1 MNINGDG
8 IKIELIGKPK
18 TIISN
23 PDSRHGYFAWPTV
36 SLLQDGKIA
45 VGASGFRIEHVCPF
59 GKAVISYSF
68 DGGETYTLPAPVIDT
83 PLDDRDAGIC
93 PFGKNGVIFTSF
105 NNSAAMQKQY
115 NKENEYAQSYINT
128 ITKEDEEK
136 YLGSN
141 FRISRDCGITF
152 GKIFSSPVTS
162 PHGPTELKDG
172 TVLWAG
178 TRFDD
183 VFGGIEVRRL
193 DTESGETELVGK
205 ITTPNRNLVLN
216 EPHMIE
222 LPNGRLICH
231 MRCENSELF
240 NDGEE
245 TLFTVFQ
252 SVSEDKGRTWSAPEM
267 LLDETGGAPPHLIQ
281 LSSGVLLSTYGRR
294 KQPYGIMAMISH
306 DGGNS
311 WEKDIRIYE
320 NLASDDIGYP
330 STVELSDGTLLT
342 VFYAT
347 DSEEKPC
354 KIMQQKWRFV

>member
-1 MNINGDG
+1 MNI
-8 IKIELIGKPK
+8 EFIGKPK

-23 PDSRHGYFAWPTV
+23 PNSHHGYFAWPTV

-45 VGASGFRIEHVCPF
+45 VGASGFRLEHICPF

-93 PFGKNGVIFTSF
+93 TFGEKGVIFTSF
-105 NNSAAMQKQY
+105 NNSADMQRQH
-115 NKENEYAQSYINT
+115 NKENEYVQSYINT

-136 YLGSN
+136 YLGAL
-141 FRISRDCGITF
+141 FRISHDCGITF
-152 GKIFSSPVTS
+152 GEILSSPVTS
-162 PHGPTELKDG
+162 PHGPIELRDG

-193 DTESGETELVGK
+193 DTECGKTELVGR
-205 ITTPNRNLVLN
+205 ITASNKNFVLN
-216 EPHMIE
+216 EPHMVE
-222 LPNGRLICH
+222 LPNGKLICH

-240 NDGEE
+240 YGGEE
-245 TLFTVFQ
+245 KLFTVFQ
-252 SVSEDKGRTWSAPEM
+252 SVSDDCGKTWSEPEM

-281 LSSGVLLSTYGRR
+281 LSSGILLSTYGRR
-294 KQPYGIMAMISH
+294 KLPYGIMAMMSS

-320 NLASDDIGYP
+320 NHASDDIGYP
-330 STVELSDGTLLT
+330 STIELSDGTLIT
-342 VFYAT
+342 VFYAS
-347 DSEEKPC
+347 DSENGPC
-354 KIMQQKWRFV
+354 RIMQQKWKIV

>member
-1 MNINGDG
+1 M
-8 IKIELIGKPK
+8 KIEFIGKPK

-23 PDSRHGYFAWPTV
+23 PNSHHGYFAWPTV

-45 VGASGFRIEHVCPF
+45 VGASGFRLEHICPF

-93 PFGKNGVIFTSF
+93 TFGEKGVIFTSF
-105 NNSAAMQKQY
+105 NNSADMQRQH
-115 NKENEYAQSYINT
+115 NKENEYVQSYINT

-136 YLGSN
+136 YLGAL
-141 FRISRDCGITF
+141 FRISHDCGITF
-152 GKIFSSPVTS
+152 GEILSSPVTS
-162 PHGPTELKDG
+162 PHGPIELRDG

-193 DTESGETELVGK
+193 DTESGKTELVGK
-205 ITTPNRNLVLN
+205 ITASNKNFVLN
-216 EPHMIE
+216 EPHMVE
-222 LPNGRLICH
+222 LPDGKLICH

-240 NDGEE
+240 YGGEE
-245 TLFTVFQ
+245 KLFTVFQ
-252 SVSEDKGRTWSAPEM
+252 SVSDDCGKTWSAPEM

-281 LSSGVLLSTYGRR
+281 LSSGILLSTYGRR
-294 KQPYGIMAMISH
+294 KQPYGIMAMMST

-320 NLASDDIGYP
+320 NHASDDIGYP
-330 STVELSDGTLLT
+330 STIELSDGTLIT

-347 DSEEKPC
+347 DSENGPC
-354 KIMQQKWRFV
+354 RIMQQKWRII

>member
-1 MNINGDG
+1 M
-8 IKIELIGKPK
+8 KIELIGKPK

-23 PDSRHGYFAWPTV
+23 PNSRHGYFAWPTV

-45 VGASGFRIEHVCPF
+45 VGASGFRIEHICPF

-68 DGGETYTLPAPVIDT
+68 DGGEAYTLPAPVIDT

-93 PFGKNGVIFTSF
+93 TFGENGVIFTSF
-105 NNSAAMQKQY
+105 NNSAAMQKQH
-115 NKENEYAQSYINT
+115 NKDNEYAQSYINT
-128 ITKEDEEK
+128 ITEEDEEK

-172 TVLWAG
+172 TVVWAG

-183 VFGGIEVRRL
+183 IFGGIEVRRL
-193 DTESGETELVGK
+193 DTESGETELIGK
-205 ITTPNRNLVLN
+205 ITTPNRNFVLN

-222 LPNGRLICH
+222 LPSGRLICH

-240 NDGEE
+240 NGGEE

-252 SVSEDKGRTWSAPEM
+252 SVSDDCGKTWSEPEM

-281 LSSGVLLSTYGRR
+281 LSSGILLSTYGRR
-294 KQPYGIMAMISH
+294 KMPYGIMAMISL
-306 DGGNS
+306 DGGKS

-347 DSEEKPC
+347 DSEENPC
-354 KIMQQKWRFV
+354 KIMQQKWKII